1 MKKLLLVSM
10 LGAVLSV
17 AAAPDVPRSFAN
29 VVENYL
35 RSHQVAGL
43 ETYADFCRLVAS
55 PAKTQPIDATPSAEQ
70 KARKVRVWGALEHL
84 ALFKEMGLDA
94 DELDPDAM
102 ARGDLPDVIFSTMA
116 PGLCKGD
123 REMFLSAAAAGV
135 HVVTLLNTDKW
146 CEALANM
153 GYFTYQGVLTAPG
166 PSRNGVLFGNCPRL
180 LRGFPEGRLDGA
192 FSFVGTSRHGMYL
205 SGATCL
211 MGVADADN
219 CQIATSVAQYKI
231 GKGAITFFG
240 PCLTNLKDPGCR
252 KMLLNLVDLM
262 PRPESE
268 SFDVL
273 LYTRWKWHRDPK
285 TGAVAPKGSFHH
297 MSTEVGAGHMAA
309 YFAAKG
315 RKVKV
320 TDDPD
325 VFLTDAFKRC
335 PITVFA
341 CANEEQFENDFQRN
355 AFYAWAK
362 KGGGSLVLH
371 SASNNDIGRDDWRD
385 FLGGT
390 FLFHYPKH
398 FPIPFAGCADRT
410 HPAIACLP
418 ADYVWADEEIYVNQL
433 VPGAVKPVLT
443 FRADKMPA
451 AMQSWLKKRG
461 VSSDNGVHVMEW
473 TKPYGQ
479 GKVYYS
485 ALGHNPGDFAK
496 PEFLEHLYQAAL
508 WTAAK

>member
-1 MKKLLLVSM
+1 MKKLVLFSM
-10 LGAVLSV
+10 LGAVL
-17 AAAPDVPRSFAN
+17 ALGAQPAEPRAFATL
-29 VVENYL
+29 VEDYL
-35 RSHQVAGL
+35 ATREVTGIK
-43 ETYADFCRLVAS
+43 TYADLCRLIAS
-55 PAKTQPIDATPSAEQ
+55 PAKEQPFDATPSAEQ

-123 REMFLSAAAAGV
+123 YEMFIAAARAGV
-135 HVVTLLNTDKW
+135 HVVTLLNTDRW
-146 CEALANM
+146 CERFAQAQ
-153 GYFTYQGVLTAPG
+153 GFKYDGVFTAHG
-166 PSRNGVLFGNCPRL
+166 PERTGVLFGNCPRL
-180 LRGFPEGRLDGA
+180 FRGFPEGRLDSA
-192 FSFVGTSRHGMYL
+192 FSFVGATRHGMFL
-205 SGATCL
+205 TGEKCL
-211 MGVADADN
+211 MGVAEADRSS
-219 CQIATSVAQYKI
+219 IATAVAQYPI

-240 PCLTNLKDPGCR
+240 PCLTNLKAPGCR
-252 KMLLNLVDLM
+252 KVLLNLVDLL
-262 PRPESE
+262 PRPQPE

-285 TGAVAPKGSFHH
+285 TGAVQPQGSYHH
-297 MSTEVGAGHMAA
+297 ISTECAAGTMSA
-309 YFAAKG
+309 YFTAKG

-341 CANEEQFENDFQRN
+341 CANEEQFENDCQRA
-355 AFYAWAK
+355 AFYNWAK
-362 KGGGSLVLH
+362 QGGGSLVLH
-371 SASNNDIGRDDWRD
+371 SASNNEIGRAEWRD

-398 FPIPFAGCADRT
+398 FPIPFAGQADRS

-443 FRADKMPA
+443 FRADQMPQN
-451 AMQSWLKKRG
+451 MQDWLKKRG
-461 VSSDNGVHVMEW
+461 VTADGGVHVMEW
-473 TKPYGQ
+473 TKPYGK